1 MWEEV
6 SGSHFY
12 TLLSI
17 QTGLYHGADLATR
30 LDDPKGAEYYRA
42 RADEITPILRK
53 FYDPKLGLIKV
64 SSNHTPGRKGNADNA
79 YIDDPM

>member
-17 QTGLYHGADLATR
+17 QTGLANGADLAER
-30 LDDPKGAEYYRA
+30 LNDVKAAEHYRTKA
-42 RADEITPILRK
+42 GEITPILRK
-53 FYDPKLGLIKV
+53 FYDPKLGLIRV
-64 SSNHTPGRKGNADNA
+64 SSDHTPGRKGNGDNA
-79 YIDDPM
+79 YVDDPM